1 LIAEAIIAKAKRRLV
16 FSIASVWEI
25 VAELGKTDNF

>member
-1 LIAEAIIAKAKRRLV
+1 MAEVIIAEAKRRLV

-25 VAELGKTDNF
+25 VAELRKTDNF